1 MRRTKYRK
9 EQIARI
15 SAAIV
20 VLALSSAAFGL
31 DLSAL
36 EAEADHIAV
45 DQQSVHNVSMAQL
58 ELELKQKMP
67 GTYLQFMDLSP
78 QQREEIFEEYKQHQE
93 VHRAAVKVI
102 RFTRKATMGSG
113 GNP

>member
-1 MRRTKYRK
+1 MRRTKIRK
-9 EQIARI
+9 KYDARI
-15 SAAIV
+15 PVAFVILLLGSP
-20 VLALSSAAFGL
+20 AFGL

-45 DQQSVHNVSMAQL
+45 DEQSVHNVSMAQL

-78 QQREEIFEEYKQHQE
+78 QQREEVFEDYKQHQE
-93 VHRAAVKVI
+93 VHKAAVKVI

-113 GNP
+113 NP